1 MLRDV
6 LRCIVRGDS
15 MQDFRSYSELYHFG
29 ILGMKWGVRRF
40 QNKDGTLTPEGKR
53 RRQLSDEDAY
63 TEYKQHLETKTAKNS
78 YGAERIDKID
88 KAIDDAC
95 KKYAEDQVNELL
107 KEHPKYAH
115 IMKLD
120 NEKYKNWNVKA
131 HSKNMADLCRKMIS
145 SGKIKVGEIISFK
158 QLSKAQQNSINKEAA
173 RRASDIAS
181 RVHMENNRLFNE
193 QVQRNFRQQ
202 TMNQMNINLNNM
214 FTNQMH
220 QQMSMDMHNMHMM
233 NTMNTMHMF

>member
-1 MLRDV
+1 MN
-6 LRCIVRGDS
+6 
-15 MQDFRSYSELYHFG
+15 DFKEYSELYHFG

-40 QNKDGTLTPEGKR
+40 QNKDGTLTQEGKR

-63 TEYKQHLETKTAKNS
+63 TEYTQHLQTKTAKNS

-88 KAIDDAC
+88 RAINDAC
-95 KKYAEDQVNELL
+95 KKCAEDQVDKLL
-107 KEHPKYAH
+107 KENPKYAR

-120 NEKYKNWNVKA
+120 NEKYRNWHVKA
-131 HSKNMADLCRKMIS
+131 DSRNMAMLCKQLIS

-158 QLSKAQQNSINKEAA
+158 QLPKDQQNAIKKESA
-173 RRASDIAS
+173 RRASDVAL
-181 RVHMENNRLFNE
+181 RVHMENNRLFQE
-193 QVQRNFRQQ
+193 QVQRNFQNQ
-202 TMNQMNINLNNM
+202 VMMNMNTNLNNM

-220 QQMSMDMHNMHMM
+220 QQMHMDMHNTHIM

>member
-1 MLRDV
+1 MN
-6 LRCIVRGDS
+6 
-15 MQDFRSYSELYHFG
+15 DFKEYSELYHFG

-88 KAIDDAC
+88 RAIDDAC
-95 KKYAEDQVNELL
+95 KKCAEDQVDKLL
-107 KEHPKYAH
+107 KENPKYAR

-120 NEKYKNWNVKA
+120 NEKYKNWKVKA
-131 HSKNMADLCRKMIS
+131 DSRNMANLCKQMIS

-158 QLSKAQQNSINKEAA
+158 QLSKDQQNAIKKEAS
-173 RRASDIAS
+173 RRASDVAL
-181 RVHMENNRLFNE
+181 RVHMENNRIFQE
-193 QVQRNFRQQ
+193 QVQRNFQNQ
-202 TMNQMNINLNNM
+202 VMMNMNTNLNNM

-220 QQMSMDMHNMHMM
+220 QQMHMDMHNTHMM
-233 NTMNTMHMF
+233 NTMHMTHMF